1 MELLDYKMIDEE
13 LIATVRSTHGHIFK
27 YSFNTETPEY
37 EILEV
42 LEEINNH
49 VDNGRHPLGCEI
61 IKNYD
66 YDDVHNYNI
75 ATQSPS
81 RIIIN

>member
-1 MELLDYKMIDEE
+1 MELLGYKMRNEE
-13 LIATVRSTHGHIFK
+13 LIATVKSDHGHVFR
-27 YSFNTETPEY
+27 YSFNVETPEY

-42 LEEINNH
+42 LEDINNH

-66 YDDVHNYNI
+66 YDDIHDNQ
-75 ATQSPS
+75 AL
-81 RIIIN
+81 IN

>member
-1 MELLDYKMIDEE
+1 MELLGYKMVNNE
-13 LIATVRSTHGHIFK
+13 LMATVKSDHGHIFR
-27 YSFNTETPEY
+27 YSFNIETPEY

-42 LEEINNH
+42 LEEVNKH

-66 YDDVHNYNI
+66 FEDIHNHQ
-75 ATQSPS
+75 AL
-81 RIIIN
+81 IN

>member
-1 MELLDYKMIDEE
+1 MELLGYKMRNEE
-13 LIATVRSTHGHIFK
+13 LIATVKSDHGHVFR
-27 YSFNTETPEY
+27 YSFNVETPEY

-42 LEEINNH
+42 LEDINNH

-66 YDDVHNYNI
+66 YDDIHDNR
-75 ATQSPS
+75 AL
-81 RIIIN
+81 IN